1 MSSDILI
8 NLLAQT
14 LRIATPLIFAA
25 LGGIFS
31 EKSGV
36 VNIGLEG
43 MMVIGA
49 FFGVYGS
56 YLFSPLLGPV
66 YGPLIGILFGVIAG
80 GVLGLIH
87 AVLSIHLR
95 ADQVISGTAINLF
108 STALASFLIFKL
120 FNGKGGQTDIVTG
133 LSYNIPNWIRNIPL
147 IGDFIDQLNWF
158 VILAIILV
166 FVSHYVLYK
175 TPLGLRIRA
184 VGEHPKAADTLGI
197 NVYKIRYLCVI
208 LSGMLAGLGGAALSL
223 GITPLYREGMVAG
236 RGFIALAAVI
246 FGNWKP
252 FGALGA
258 SLLFAFG
265 SAFNIFAQGLSWNLP
280 TEVYDVIPY
289 VLTML
294 ALAGFVGKTTG
305 PLASGKPYDKGSR

>member
-1 MSSDILI
+1 M
-8 NLLAQT
+8 
-14 LRIATPLIFAA
+14 
-25 LGGIFS
+25 GI
-31 EKSGV
+31 K
-36 VNIGLEG
+36 
-43 MMVIGA
+43 
-49 FFGVYGS
+49 
-56 YLFSPLLGPV
+56 
-66 YGPLIGILFGVIAG
+66 
-80 GVLGLIH
+80 
-87 AVLSIHLR
+87 
-95 ADQVISGTAINLF
+95 
-108 STALASFLIFKL
+108 
-120 FNGKGGQTDIVTG
+120 
-133 LSYNIPNWIRNIPL
+133 NIPI
-147 IGDFIDQLNWF
+147 IGRFIAQLNWF
-158 VILAIILV
+158 VVLAIILV

-252 FGALGA
+252 FGAFGA

-280 TEVYDVIPY
+280 SEVYTVIPY

>member
-1 MSSDILI
+1 MSSVILI

-56 YLFSPLLGPV
+56 SLFPNSSF
-66 YGPLIGILFGVIAG
+66 GPLIGIAFGVVAG

-87 AVLSIHLR
+87 AVLSINLR

-108 STALASFLIFKL
+108 ATALASFLIFKL
-120 FNGKGGQTDIVTG
+120 FDGKGGQTDIVKG
-133 LSYNIPNWIRNIPL
+133 LSYNIPDGIKNIPF
-147 IGDFIDQLNWF
+147 IGRFIGELNWF
-158 VILAIILV
+158 VVLAVILV

-197 NVYKIRYLCVI
+197 NVYKIRYFCVI

-223 GITPLYREGMVAG
+223 GITPLYREGMVEG

-252 FGALGA
+252 FGAFGA

-265 SAFNIFAQGLSWNLP
+265 LAFNIFAQGLSWNLP
-280 TEVYDVIPY
+280 SEVYTAIPY

>member
-1 MSSDILI
+1 MSSVILI
-8 NLLAQT
+8 TLLAQT

-43 MMVIGA
+43 MMIIGA
-49 FFGVYGS
+49 FFSVYGS
-56 YLFSPLLGPV
+56 YITGSPLM
-66 YGPLIGILFGVIAG
+66 GIVFGVVAG
-80 GVLGLIH
+80 GVLALIH

-120 FNGKGGQTDIVTG
+120 FGKGGQTDIVKG
-133 LSYNIPNWIRNIPL
+133 LSYNIPDAITNIPL
-147 IGDFIDQLNWF
+147 IGKFISELNWF

-197 NVYKIRYLCVI
+197 NVYKIRYFCVI

-305 PLASGKPYDKGSR
+305 PIASGKPYEKGSR

>member
-1 MSSDILI
+1 MSSDIFI

-49 FFGVYGS
+49 FFAVYGS
-56 YLFSPLLGPV
+56 YKTGSPLV
-66 YGPLIGILFGVIAG
+66 GILYGVIAG
-80 GVLGLIH
+80 GFMGAIH

-120 FNGKGGQTDIVTG
+120 FEGKGGQTDIVKG
-133 LSYNIPNWIRNIPL
+133 LDFNVPDAIRDIPL
-147 IGDFIDQLNWF
+147 VGKFVSGLNWF
-158 VILAIILV
+158 VIGSIILV

-184 VGEHPKAADTLGI
+184 VGEHPMAADTLGI

-246 FGNWKP
+246 FGNWQP

-305 PLASGKPYDKGSR
+305 PLASGKPYEKGSR

>member
-1 MSSDILI
+1 MSSIILI

-49 FFGVYGS
+49 FFAVYGS
-56 YLFSPLLGPV
+56 YKTGS
-66 YGPLIGILFGVIAG
+66 PLIGIGCGVIAG
-80 GVLGLIH
+80 GVLAAIH

-120 FNGKGGQTDIVTG
+120 FGKGGQTDIVKG
-133 LSYNIPNWIRNIPL
+133 LSYNIPDAITNIPVIGKL
-147 IGDFIDQLNWF
+147 IGGLNWF

-305 PLASGKPYDKGSR
+305 PIASGKPYEKGSR

>member
-1 MSSDILI
+1 MSSIILI
-8 NLLAQT
+8 NLLGQT

-43 MMVIGA
+43 MMAIGA
-49 FFGVYGS
+49 FFAVYGS
-56 YLFSPLLGPV
+56 YATGSPV
-66 YGPLIGILFGVIAG
+66 VGILYGMLAG
-80 GVLGLIH
+80 GILGLIH

-108 STALASFLIFKL
+108 ATALSSFLIFKL
-120 FNGKGGQTDIVTG
+120 FDGKGGQTDIVEG
-133 LSYNIPNWIRNIPL
+133 LSYNIPDFIKNLPL
-147 IGDFIDQLNWF
+147 IGKLISQLNWC

-166 FVSHYVLYK
+166 IVSHYVLYK
-175 TPLGLRIRA
+175 TPLGLRIIA
-184 VGEHPKAADTLGI
+184 VGEHTKAADRLGI

-223 GITPLYREGMVAG
+223 GITPLYREGMVSG

-252 FGALGA
+252 F
-258 SLLFAFG
+258 
-265 SAFNIFAQGLSWNLP
+265 
-280 TEVYDVIPY
+280 
-289 VLTML
+289 
-294 ALAGFVGKTTG
+294 
-305 PLASGKPYDKGSR
+305 